1 MSYRWR
7 RELPK
12 GGSRV
17 GAGRKRGRKPGS
29 GNRKKSAV
37 IVAACHKSGKT
48 PLWYMLKVMNDP
60 EAEQVRR
67 DQMAVAAAPYV
78 HAKLQAIVA
87 QTEVTTTYIA
97 RLPLPIENIEEW
109 QKQTKL
115 LLQSPNK

>member
-1 MSYRWR
+1 
-7 RELPK
+7 
-12 GGSRV
+12 
-17 GAGRKRGRKPGS
+17 
-29 GNRKKSAV
+29 
-37 IVAACHKSGKT
+37 
-48 PLWYMLKVMNDP
+48 
-60 EAEQVRR
+60 
-67 DQMAVAAAPYV
+67 MAVAAAPYV